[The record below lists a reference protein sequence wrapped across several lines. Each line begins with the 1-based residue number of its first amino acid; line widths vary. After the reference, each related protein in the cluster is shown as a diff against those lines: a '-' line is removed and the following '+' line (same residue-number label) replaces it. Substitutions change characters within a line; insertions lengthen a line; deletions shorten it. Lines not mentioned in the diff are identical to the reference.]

1 MVLHSDCKEHTAKQ
15 AGTFKGGVSLSALHH
30 CVAAP
35 SSTFLP
41 EGQPNVIEVAHGD
54 KCSA

>member
-41 EGQPNVIEVAHGD
+41 EGLPNVIEVAHGD